1 MCLLT
6 SCFALLF
13 VVVLYITNYIMLDTV
28 LLIAIALGIHGMRQ
42 QSERRCFNTKETFIN
57 NNTDFKDNIDFENN
71 FEIKDSKINGLGV
84 ISKINIP
91 INTMLFKS
99 IENKKILPNARK
111 INHCQ
116 FDKSNTILVQNSL
129 DNDWY
134 LKTIKD
140 VKMGDEITADY
151 NTAPADLV
159 KRASPEWKC

>member
-1 MCLLT
+1 
-6 SCFALLF
+6 
-13 VVVLYITNYIMLDTV
+13 MLDTV

-42 QSERRCFNTKETFIN
+42 QSERRCCNTKETFIN
-57 NNTDFKDNIDFENN
+57 NVDFEDNIEFENN
-71 FEIKDSKINGLGV
+71 FEIKDSKINGVGV

-91 INTMLFKS
+91 INTILFKC

-140 VKMGDEITADY
+140 IKIGDEITADY